1 MGAFRDFTNKRSGVD
16 FGMTVEAWVLE
27 VVEAGSAKGATLR
40 NVQLHIDEH
49 HFEELAVDTL
59 EVALAALQAAGKIT
73 LDGERY
79 HPARRTSKE
88 DAMKKLFGD
97 G

>member
-27 VVEAGSAKGATLR
+27 AVEASPSKGATLR
-40 NVQLHIDEH
+40 NVQQHIDEH

-59 EVALAALQAAGKIT
+59 EAALSSLQAAGKIT

-79 HPARRTSKE
+79 YPARRTSKE
-88 DAMKKLFGD
+88 DAMKQLFGD